1 MLVVLVLLVHGCM
14 HLSTKVNICTQLTYY
29 LTNSNSLL
37 YFVKHFEMFVP
48 NAVIKRKL
56 YLSLPSYQFR
66 KCIVKLYKVVSFS
79 Y

>member
-1 MLVVLVLLVHGCM
+1 MLVVLVLLVHDCM
-14 HLSTKVNICTQLTYY
+14 HLSTTVNICTRLTSS

-37 YFVKHFEMFVP
+37 YFEIFVS

-56 YLSLPSYQFR
+56 YLALPSYQFK
-66 KCIVKLYKVVSFS
+66 KCIVKLYKVVSFR